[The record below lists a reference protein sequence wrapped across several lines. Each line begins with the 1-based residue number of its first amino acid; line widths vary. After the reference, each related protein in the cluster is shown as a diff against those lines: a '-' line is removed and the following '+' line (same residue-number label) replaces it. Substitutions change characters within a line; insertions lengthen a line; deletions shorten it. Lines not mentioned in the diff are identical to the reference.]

1 MKIGCVNGGEDGGAG
16 GGGGMMEARLLDF
29 EKRLLCCQKEIK
41 AVSDLFEER
50 LQVFAIVC
58 SR

>member
-1 MKIGCVNGGEDGGAG
+1 MVVRTGGRG
-16 GGGGMMEARLLDF
+16 GGGEMMEARLLDF